1 MAGKMSLKQLSANVQ
16 KAVEAYETN
25 DGDAAAYDHAL
36 EAIQK
41 LQLAVEKPGD
51 YAARVRYRGLQNI
64 AIVMLAEM
72 GVLQAIAARPDSS
85 ITASELAKETSCDEL
100 LIKRLLRQLTTNGIC
115 DEVAEYT
122 YASNPMTQVFASP
135 GQLAGFRYS
144 TEQIFYIG
152 SKIRGYL
159 QESQVHKSQP
169 VKANAHQHA
178 FGKTFWQLLASDPSA
193 KENFDIFMK
202 AARRGGHVQMWNE
215 RYPPVSQLK
224 DEDLKTGAEAV
235 LMVDVGGGVGGQVG
249 AFRKQCPDLPGRC
262 ILQDL
267 PDTIKNNTS
276 PPEGVELQA
285 YDFFTPQPVKGARI
299 YLFRSVCHDWDDSH
313 SRKLLANTVA
323 AMDPEYSRL
332 LIDDWVL
339 PDLGASLKAT
349 NMDINMMI
357 MFDAME
363 RTKNQWIK
371 LLADVGL
378 EIVEIYST
386 PGAAE
391 SIIET
396 RVKRSRVI

>member
-1 MAGKMSLKQLSANVQ
+1 MARKIDLKQLSANVQ
-16 KAVEAYETN
+16 KAVEAYEN
-25 DGDAAAYDHAL
+25 DGDDAAAYDHAL

-51 YAARVRYRGLQNI
+51 YAARLRYHGLQNI

-85 ITASELAKETSCDEL
+85 ITVTELAKGTGCDEL

-122 YASNPMTQVFASP
+122 YASNHMTQVFASP

-152 SKIRGYL
+152 SKIRSYL

-169 VKANAHQHA
+169 VKQNAHQHA

-193 KENFDIFMK
+193 KENFDVFLK

-215 RYPPVSQLK
+215 RYPPVSKLK
-224 DEDLKTGAEAV
+224 NEELKTGEEAV

-249 AFRKQCPDLPGRC
+249 AFRKQCPDLPGKC

-267 PDTIKNNTS
+267 PDTIKNNSS

-285 YDFFTPQPVKGARI
+285 YDFFTPQPIKGARI

-313 SRKLLANTVA
+313 SRQLLANTVA

-339 PDLGASLKAT
+339 PDFGASLKAT

-396 RVKRSRVI
+396 RVKR

>member
-1 MAGKMSLKQLSANVQ
+1 MTGETSLKQLSADVQ
-16 KAVEAYETN
+16 KAVEAYENN
-25 DGDAAAYDHAL
+25 DADAAAYDHAL
-36 EAIQK
+36 GAIQK
-41 LQLAVEKPGD
+41 LQLAIEKPGD
-51 YAARVRYRGLQNI
+51 YAARVRYHGLQNI
-64 AIVMLAEM
+64 AIVMLSEM

-85 ITASELAKETSCDEL
+85 ITATELANQTGCDEL

-115 DEVAEYT
+115 DEVGEYT
-122 YASNPMTQVFASP
+122 YHSNPMTQVFASP

-144 TEQIFYIG
+144 TEKIFYIG

-159 QESQVHKSQP
+159 HNSQIHKGQP
-169 VKANAHQHA
+169 VKQNAHQHT
-178 FGKTFWQLLASDPSA
+178 FDGKTFWQLLGSDPSA

-224 DEDLKTGAEAV
+224 DEDLKIGEEAV

-249 AFRKQCPDLPGRC
+249 AFRKQCPNLPGKC

-267 PDTIKNNTS
+267 PDTIKNNAS
-276 PPEGVELQA
+276 PPDGVELMS

-339 PDLGASLKAT
+339 PDFGASLKAT
-349 NMDINMMI
+349 NMDVNMMI

-396 RVKRSRVI
+396 RVNRS

>member
-1 MAGKMSLKQLSANVQ
+1 
-16 KAVEAYETN
+16 
-25 DGDAAAYDHAL
+25 
-36 EAIQK
+36 
-41 LQLAVEKPGD
+41 
-51 YAARVRYRGLQNI
+51 
-64 AIVMLAEM
+64 
-72 GVLQAIAARPDSS
+72 
-85 ITASELAKETSCDEL
+85 
-100 LIKRLLRQLTTNGIC
+100 
-115 DEVAEYT
+115 
-122 YASNPMTQVFASP
+122 MTQVFASP

-152 SKIRGYL
+152 SKIRSYL
-159 QESQVHKSQP
+159 QTTKVHKSQP
-169 VKANAHQHA
+169 VKQNAHQHA
-178 FGKTFWQLLASDPSA
+178 FDGKTFWQLLASDPSA

-215 RYPPVSQLK
+215 RYPPVSKLK
-224 DEDLKTGAEAV
+224 DEELKMGEEAV

-249 AFRKQCPDLPGRC
+249 AFRKQCPGLPGRC

-276 PPEGVELQA
+276 PPEGVELMS

-313 SRKLLANTVA
+313 SRELLSNTVA

-332 LIDDWVL
+332 LVDDWVL
-339 PDLGASLKAT
+339 TDIGASLKAT

-371 LLADVGL
+371 LLSDVGL

-396 RVKRSRVI
+396 RVKR

>member
-1 MAGKMSLKQLSANVQ
+1 MAGKTSLKQLSEDVQ
-16 KAVEAYETN
+16 KAVEAYENN
-25 DGDAAAYDHAL
+25 DADVAAYDHAL

-51 YAARVRYRGLQNI
+51 YAARVRYHGLQNI

-72 GVLQAIAARPDSS
+72 GVVQAIAARPDST
-85 ITASELAKETSCDEL
+85 ITAAELAQETDCDKL

-152 SKIRGYL
+152 SRIRSYL
-159 QESQVHKSQP
+159 QTTQVHKSQP
-169 VKANAHQHA
+169 VKQNAHQHA
-178 FGKTFWQLLASDPSA
+178 FGKTFWQLLGSDPSA

-202 AARRGGHVQMWNE
+202 AARRGGHVQMWHE
-215 RYPPVSQLK
+215 RYPPVARLK
-224 DEDLKTGAEAV
+224 DEELKTGEEAV
-235 LMVDVGGGVGGQVG
+235 LMVDVGGGVGGQ
-249 AFRKQCPDLPGRC
+249 
-262 ILQDL
+262 DL
-267 PDTIKNNTS
+267 PDTIKNNAS
-276 PPEGVELQA
+276 PPEGVESMS
-285 YDFFTPQPVKGARI
+285 YDFFTPQPVKCARI

-313 SRKLLANTVA
+313 SRKLLSNTVA
-323 AMDPEYSRL
+323 AMDAEYSRL

-339 PDLGASLKAT
+339 PDFGASLKAT
-349 NMDINMMI
+349 NMDVNMMI

-363 RTKNQWIK
+363 RTKNQWVK

-396 RVKRSRVI
+396 RVKRT